1 MSPDTRVRQRWL
13 LPTGWQVTTPALV
26 LLLVP
31 GILSFGPIF
40 GGTQGWVAAGGGAV
54 LGLGVAFLAAARR
67 WGWLEVLA
75 ASLITYLL
83 FGGALALPSTT
94 IAGFVPT
101 LDTLRRLVTLTA
113 YAWRDL
119 LTVSLPASLFTGP
132 AVVPY
137 LAALLCSVVAG
148 TIALRTSRP
157 GFSLLPLGALL
168 AVGILWGVHT
178 APLALGLGTAFGVV
192 AMVWLAW
199 VARKRATS
207 DASELL
213 GLEGL
218 RAGARPSWAGGA
230 AIVAI
235 AAVAAVGANIV
246 MPAPQRFVLRD
257 TVVPPLHLEQYASPL
272 TMFRYLETT
281 LQDQTLFTISGV
293 PTGSRVRLAAVD
305 AYDGVVYNV
314 DAASAA
320 YQRVGASIADE
331 RQPTGTATMVDVTIG
346 QYAGVW
352 LPGGGDLR
360 GVSFSGTKFDQS
372 LFYNQDSGTALTTVG
387 LSEGD
392 SYRLSVV
399 PHSSPAPA
407 SLAGVNFAKV
417 TLPPDTDV
425 PEAVTTMSQQL
436 VGNAST
442 PIDQV
447 TKLASELRSRG
458 FYSNGSDGRSLS
470 GESAARLTT
479 LLTAK
484 QMIGD
489 DEQYSVAMA
498 LMARQLGIPARVVMG
513 FYPDASKNVGS
524 AAWAVTGGQ
533 AHIWVEVAF
542 EGVGWVPFDPTPDR
556 AKTPN
561 TDVPQP
567 KSDPKPQVLPPPE
580 QANNTADDNKD
591 IVDDQRRAK
600 SDTQPAWVQVAWIV
614 AVAVGG
620 AAVVASPFLVV
631 IALKRR
637 RRRRRLNG
645 ELMSDR
651 AHGGW
656 LEVVDRATDLGKT
669 FEPTATR
676 RETSSI
682 IETAFPGAGSV
693 AVADRIDAGVFGAAE
708 PSVDDVAAM
717 WSQVDAVLGRMS
729 GSVPRWRR
737 WVSAVSPRSLGLTRR
752 RVAGSLSPSRLAGR
766 ARRATTVLVV
776 RILSRGK
783 DADVQ

>member
-1 MSPDTRVRQRWL
+1 MSPDTRGRGGWL
-13 LPTGWQVTTPALV
+13 LPTGWQLTTAALA
-26 LLLVP
+26 LLLLP
-31 GILSFGPIF
+31 GVLSFGPVF

-67 WGWLEVLA
+67 WGRLEVLA
-75 ASLITYLL
+75 GSLITYLL

-101 LDTLRRLVTLTA
+101 LDTLQRLVTLTA

-137 LAALLCSVVAG
+137 LTALLCSVVAG

-168 AVGILWGVHT
+168 AVGILWGVHR

-199 VARKRATS
+199 VARRRATT

-218 RAGARPSWAGGA
+218 RAGARPSWVGGA

-235 AAVAAVGANIV
+235 AAVAAVGANLV
-246 MPAPQRFVLRD
+246 MPPPQRFVLRD

-281 LQDQTLFTISGV
+281 LKDQTLFTISGV

-331 RQPTGTATMVDVTIG
+331 RQSAGTASRVDVTIG
-346 QYAGVW
+346 QYTGVW

-360 GVSFSGTKFDQS
+360 GVTFSGSKFDQS
-372 LFYNQDSGTALTTVG
+372 LYYNQDSGTALTTVG
-387 LSEGD
+387 LAEGD
-392 SYRLSVV
+392 SYTVSLV
-399 PHSSPAPA
+399 PHISPPPA
-407 SLAGVNFAKV
+407 SLAGTNFAKV
-417 TLPPDTDV
+417 TLPADTDV

-513 FYPDASKNVGS
+513 FYPDPSKKVGGT
-524 AAWAVTGGQ
+524 WAVTGGQ

-542 EGVGWVPFDPTPDR
+542 EGVGWVAFDPTPDR

-561 TDVPQP
+561 KNVPQP

-580 QANNTADDNKD
+580 QATNTADENKD

-600 SDTQPAWVQVAWIV
+600 SETQPAWVRIAVIIAG
-614 AVAVGG
+614 AVAG
-620 AAVVASPFLVV
+620 AGVLASPFLLV

-637 RRRRRLNG
+637 RRRRRLND

-656 LEVVDRATDLGKT
+656 LEVVDHATDLGRT
-669 FEPTATR
+669 FEPTSTR
-676 RETSSI
+676 RETSSL
-682 IETAFPGAGSV
+682 IETAFPGTGSV
-693 AVADRIDAGVFGAAE
+693 AVAERIDAGVFGASE
-708 PSVDDVAAM
+708 PSADEVAAM

-737 WVSAVSPRSLGLTRR
+737 WVSAVSPRSLGLNGRL
-752 RVAGSLSPSRLAGR
+752 AASLSPSRLAR
-766 ARRATTVLVV
+766 WARSATSVLVG
-776 RILSRGK
+776 RIVSRGK

>member
-1 MSPDTRVRQRWL
+1 MAPDTRVRRRWL
-13 LPTGWQVTTPALV
+13 LPRGWQVTTPALV

-31 GILSFGPIF
+31 GVLSFGPIF
-40 GGTQGWVAAGGGAV
+40 GGTQGWVAAGGGAG
-54 LGLGVAFLAAARR
+54 LGLGVAFLASALG

-75 ASLITYLL
+75 SSLITYLL
-83 FGGALALPSTT
+83 FGGALALPDTT

-101 LDTLRRLVTLTA
+101 LDTLQRLLTLTA

-168 AVGILWGVHT
+168 AVGILWGVHS

-213 GLEGL
+213 GLQGL

-230 AIVAI
+230 AIVVI
-235 AAVAAVGANIV
+235 AAVASVGLNIV

-293 PTGSRVRLAAVD
+293 ATGSRVRLAAVD

-331 RQPTGTATMVDVTIG
+331 RQATGTASTVAVTIG

-360 GVSFSGTKFDQS
+360 GVTFSGSKFDQS
-372 LFYNQDSGTALTTVG
+372 LYYNQDSGTALTTAG

-392 SYRLSVV
+392 SYKVSFV

-417 TLPPDTDV
+417 TLPADTDV

-489 DEQYSVAMA
+489 DEQYAVAMA

-513 FYPDASKNVGS
+513 FYPDASKTVSGT
-524 AAWAVTGGQ
+524 WTVTGAQ
-533 AHIWVEVAF
+533 AHVWVEVAF
-542 EGVGWVPFDPTPDR
+542 EGAGWVGFDPTPDR

-561 TDVPQP
+561 TNVPQP
-567 KSDPKPQVLPPPE
+567 KSDPRPQVLPPPE
-580 QANNTADDNKD
+580 QANNSVDDNKD

-600 SDTQPAWVQVAWIV
+600 SDTQPTWVKIAVIV
-614 AVAVGG
+614 ASVLGG
-620 AAVVASPFLVV
+620 AAVLASPFLLVV
-631 IALKRR
+631 ALKRR

-669 FEPTATR
+669 FDATATR

-693 AVADRIDAGVFGAAE
+693 AVAERIDAGVFGAAE
-708 PSVDDVAAM
+708 PSVEDVAAM

-729 GSVPRWRR
+729 GAVPRWRR
-737 WVSAVSPRSLGLTRR
+737 WVSTVSPRSLGLSRR
-752 RVAGSLSPSRLAGR
+752 RLAASLSPSRLAGQ
-766 ARRATTVLVV
+766 ARSATTVLVG